1 MIQLMLSRFT
11 VIKLSMFA
19 VQSELHLGGCI
30 DRQAPTGDDAIG
42 GSLIDKDVRVST
54 VSPLLQTSTVQP
66 CDTLARNV
74 LNYSSLPSHVVVCAL
89 DMLIPNRT
97 LVEMR
102 PSEH

>member
-1 MIQLMLSRFT
+1 
-11 VIKLSMFA
+11 MFA

-66 CDTLARNV
+66 CDTPARPARGISRLQV
-74 LNYSSLPSHVVVCAL
+74 ARGCLEYIQLQADSFS
-89 DMLIPNRT
+89 DT
-97 LVEMR
+97 G
-102 PSEH
+102 

>member
-19 VQSELHLGGCI
+19 VQSELHLGGYI

-54 VSPLLQTSTVQP
+54 VSPLLHTVQLSTVQP
-66 CDTLARNV
+66 CYTPARDF
-74 LNYSSLPSHVVVCAL
+74 LNYSSLQSHVVDC
-89 DMLIPNRT
+89 RRYST
-97 LVEMR
+97 L
-102 PSEH
+102 